1 MWLRGFE
8 SLPAHQC
15 RMHIYNKRI
24 RTGYER
30 HRFERISVGCAEEAL
45 RIPPCPHKK
54 YMKIFRKLVR
64 DNVPEIMIKDGS
76 KPTTRVLAEPEYL
89 KALDDKLLEEVQ
101 ELRHG
106 DEDRKEEMADIYEV
120 LDAMAKVHGF
130 SKEDILRIQEEKR
143 TRRGGFEKR
152 IFLESAE

>member
-1 MWLRGFE
+1 
-8 SLPAHQC
+8 
-15 RMHIYNKRI
+15 
-24 RTGYER
+24 
-30 HRFERISVGCAEEAL
+30 
-45 RIPPCPHKK
+45 
-54 YMKIFRKLVR
+54 MKIFRKLVR